1 MKQKIIRGIIF
12 TTVLI
17 IGFGILC
24 CLIYQ
29 EGWSEI
35 VDTLINFGFIPF
47 IGFVLISLINFGLYS
62 LRWQLILNHHTG
74 KDVNLS
80 FWRMY
85 KHRMAGFAV
94 SYLTPFAQ
102 IGGEPVR
109 IGMLISDKVDSK
121 KATSS
126 VTLDIAIELIAYIS
140 FIVAGIVLAI
150 ISGLSS
156 GKSLIFIGIGLV
168 VVLTI
173 LTAFLFE
180 VAKGGGCISKLLS
193 IKFFAHFKIIKKVR
207 SWIAQME
214 NMMCALLHTKKSFLF
229 LIALL
234 AIVAISFRVVE
245 VFYIA
250 YFFGV
255 ELSFAQAFLA
265 STLPGIAL
273 LLPVPA
279 GLGFFE
285 GGFSGLFVLLG
296 IPLSAVAF
304 ALVIRMRDII
314 FITFGC
320 AHILRHGRHVV
331 QDVIKKRAYANT
343 IRKNNT

>member
-1 MKQKIIRGIIF
+1 MKLKFFREI
-12 TTVLI
+12 V
-17 IGFGILC
+17 FGLFILVGLSMLAL
-24 CLIYQ
+24 LIYR
-29 EGWSEI
+29 EGISEI
-35 VDTLINFGFIPF
+35 LQTIEDFGLVAFV
-47 IGFVLISLINFGLYS
+47 GFVLISLINFGLYS

-80 FWRMY
+80 FWQMY

-150 ISGLSS
+150 ITGLSS
-156 GKSLIFIGIGLV
+156 GGSLIFIGMGLV

-180 VAKGGGCISKLLS
+180 VAKGGGCILKLLS
-193 IKFFAHFKIIKKVR
+193 IKFFANFKIIKKVK

-245 VFYIA
+245 VYYIA
-250 YFFGV
+250 YFFEV
-255 ELSFAQAFLA
+255 ELSFAQAFLV